1 LWLDVLRLLRY
12 DRPMN
17 KMLERAIAQAVCLP
31 EDEQETLA
39 SLMMEEMESER
50 AWDESLAKS
59 ENKLAELARQAK
71 AQHTRGETTP
81 LVFPADK

>member
-1 LWLDVLRLLRY
+1 
-12 DRPMN
+12 MN

-50 AWDESLAKS
+50 AWDESFANS
-59 ENKLAELARQAK
+59 QDKLGELARKAK
-71 AQHTRGETTP
+71 AQHARGETTP
-81 LVFPADK
+81 LVFPADP